1 MADHARKVANASRY
15 CGLLSF
21 LLLAETFAFAQ
32 TSSEAEIAK
41 TKQAEAAAAQQQI
54 QNQIDQAQRLKSEEA
69 LREFLNEKGTT
80 RRIVEPGAAADL
92 ETKFLEFRMAVPKFR
107 AATEDYRWNMSMNG
121 KLDKSLKNLEAQSDV
136 LLRYL
141 NATKM
146 NHPRPDA
153 QEFKGFSQT
162 ELAWE
167 TLSTAERIASFLDL
181 AVVVERKNV
190 VAAQTLEFLYTLNGE
205 LLRLKWLT
213 THTK

>member
-21 LLLAETFAFAQ
+21 LLLAEAFAFAQ
-32 TSSEAEIAK
+32 TGNEAEIAK

-69 LREFLNEKGTT
+69 LREFLNEKGT
-80 RRIVEPGAAADL
+80 RRNVEPGAAADL

-107 AATEDYRWNMSMNG
+107 AATEEYRWNMSMNG
-121 KLDKSLKNLEAQSDV
+121 KLDKSLKNLEAQSDI

-141 NATKM
+141 NAAKM

-153 QEFKGFSQT
+153 QEFKGFSQS

-181 AVVVERKNV
+181 AVAVERKNV

-213 THTK
+213 AHTK